1 MNRKIVISAV
11 VVGGVGILNAWSQSK
26 PITGIV
32 IGTYILLLVLSILD
46 LFGGP
51 LSQLSGAIA
60 MVAVVYVLLY
70 ELPWSKIIGLVQ
82 GK

>member
-11 VVGGVGILNAWSQSK
+11 VVGGVGITNAWSQSK

-32 IGTYILLLVLSILD
+32 IGTYVLLLVLSILD

-51 LSQLSGAIA
+51 LSTLSGAIA

-70 ELPWSKIIGLVQ
+70 ELPWSKITGLVQ